1 MLNHNYNPDVLN
13 MLANLSSDEV
23 FTPPNLAND
32 MLDLLPSSIWLD
44 ESVTFLDP
52 FTKSGVFL
60 REIAKRLMVGLQ
72 EKIPNRQERINH
84 IFTKQIFGIAITELT
99 SLIARRSAY
108 GSKDANSRY
117 SFCEI
122 FTTKQGNILFDT
134 IAHTWKNGK
143 CTYCGA
149 SQEVYDREDILETHA
164 YAFIHTDNPE
174 EIFKMRFDVIVGNPP
189 YQLNDGGG
197 TGSSAMPIYQKF
209 VQQAKKLN
217 PRYLTMIIPS
227 RWFSGGKGLDNFREE
242 MLNDNSIRVLHDF
255 TNSSECFPGVE
266 IKGGV
271 CYFLWDRDNKGLC
284 KVYTHEKDIV
294 ISSME
299 RPLKEDGIDIFI
311 RYNQA
316 VSILRKV
323 KSKKEKSFS
332 SKVRTR
338 KPFGLSS
345 NFKGRKL
352 SKEYMVKVYQNG
364 GSAYINKQD
373 VPNNVGLIDKYKVY
387 ISFAYGA
394 GESFPHQI
402 LNKPFLGK
410 PNTCCTETYLLI
422 GPCSIENEAKNVL
435 LYITSKFFRFLVLLI
450 KNTQNGTRRVY
461 ELVPIQDFT
470 QEWTDEK
477 LYKKYGL
484 DEEEIAF
491 IESMIRP
498 MEL

>member
-1 MLNHNYNPDVLN
+1 
-13 MLANLSSDEV
+13 
-23 FTPPNLAND
+23 
-32 MLDLLPSSIWLD
+32 
-44 ESVTFLDP
+44 
-52 FTKSGVFL
+52 
-60 REIAKRLMVGLQ
+60 
-72 EKIPNRQERINH
+72 
-84 IFTKQIFGIAITELT
+84 
-99 SLIARRSAY
+99 
-108 GSKDANSRY
+108 
-117 SFCEI
+117 
-122 FTTKQGNILFDT
+122 
-134 IAHTWKNGK
+134 
-143 CTYCGA
+143 
-149 SQEVYDREDILETHA
+149 
-164 YAFIHTDNPE
+164 
-174 EIFKMRFDVIVGNPP
+174 MRFDVIVGNPP

-266 IKGGV
+266 IKGSV

-332 SKVRTR
+332 SKVSTR